1 MAEDVEAFIA
11 EKRLERPTLIGH
23 SMFVTALET
32 TFTGSLISSLLQG
45 RQSCHGSS
53 ATQSPNHICAHTR

>member
-32 TFTGSLISSLLQG
+32 TFTGSLISLVASGAPKLPWL
-45 RQSCHGSS
+45 
-53 ATQSPNHICAHTR
+53 

>member
-11 EKRLERPTLIGH
+11 EKRLERPALIGH

-32 TFTGSLISSLLQG
+32 TFTGSLISLVASGAPKLPWL
-45 RQSCHGSS
+45 
-53 ATQSPNHICAHTR
+53 